1 MFVGSFEHRNH
12 FIFLSTMETKNVIEF
27 HYSKEC
33 KRPRSLDSTNNLFC
47 LYAPEEITIS
57 GNELKTVDL
66 KTKIILL
73 SGVSSR
79 FRFLS
84 SFERNRLYIQNN
96 DIIDYTG
103 WLKMKLLNQNFLRKI
118 TIANQ
123 IGSPICLY

>member
-1 MFVGSFEHRNH
+1 MFVGSFEHRKH
-12 FIFLSTMETKNVIEF
+12 FIFLSIMETKNVIEF
-27 HYSKEC
+27 HHSKEC
-33 KRPRSLDSTNNLFC
+33 KRPRSLDSTNTLFC

-66 KTKIILL
+66 KTKVILL
-73 SGVSSR
+73 LGVSSR

-84 SFERNRLYIQNN
+84 SFERNRLYMQNN